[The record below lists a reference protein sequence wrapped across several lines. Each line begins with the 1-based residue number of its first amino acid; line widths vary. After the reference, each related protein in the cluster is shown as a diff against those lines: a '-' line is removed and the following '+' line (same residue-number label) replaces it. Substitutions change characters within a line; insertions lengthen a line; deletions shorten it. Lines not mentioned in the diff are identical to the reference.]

1 MTLDVIILAAGQG
14 SRMKSDCPKV
24 LHRIGHQSLLK
35 HVLDLAKSLGA
46 DNTTVVYGHGGDQ
59 VLNALGHL
67 DVHWV
72 EQKERLGTGHAVMQA
87 EQFFNERSQ
96 VLILY
101 GDVPLLKKAS
111 VEALLAR
118 GRDSGF
124 GLLTVSL
131 EDPKGYGRIVR
142 DEQGVVQKIVEE
154 KDASAQE
161 KSIREVNT
169 GILVVEGEKLGR
181 WLHQIQNQNAQGEY
195 YLTDIVEM
203 AVKEGVEILTT
214 QPGKEAE
221 VLGVNDR
228 SQLAY
233 LERIYQND
241 LAQSLLYQGVTLRD
255 PSRLDIRG
263 ELPVVGVDVELDVN
277 VILEGRVQLGNRVR
291 VGANTVIRDS
301 IIGDDCEI
309 LPNTVIE
316 EASIAS
322 GARIG
327 PFARIRPGTELG
339 ANTHVGNFVEI
350 KKSRIAEG
358 SKVNHLSYIGD
369 AHVGS
374 KVNIGAGTITCNYDG
389 VNKHQTVIGD
399 GAFIGSSSQLVAPV
413 VVGNNA
419 TIGAGSTITKEAPAE
434 FLTLSRCKQVTIE
447 SWVRPKKAK
456 ET

>member
-14 SRMKSDCPKV
+14 SRMKSTCPKV

-46 DNTTVVYGHGGDQ
+46 HSTTVVYGHGGDQ
-59 VLNALGHL
+59 VLSSLGHL
-67 DVHWV
+67 DIQWV

-87 EQFFNERSQ
+87 EQSFNERSQ

-111 VEALLAR
+111 VELLLAK
-118 GRDSGF
+118 GSASGF
-124 GLLTVSL
+124 GLMTVSL
-131 EDPKGYGRIVR
+131 ADPKGYGRIVR
-142 DEQGVVQKIVEE
+142 DQQGYVQKIVEE
-154 KDASAQE
+154 KDASPLE
-161 KSIREVNT
+161 KSINEVNT
-169 GILVVEGEKLGR
+169 GILVVDGEKLAR

-203 AVKEGVEILTT
+203 AVQEGVEIQTT
-214 QPGKEAE
+214 QPANEAE

-233 LERIYQND
+233 LERIYQKD
-241 LAQSLLYQGVTLRD
+241 LAETLLYQGVTLRD

-277 VILEGRVQLGNRVR
+277 VILEGRVQLGDRVK
-291 VGANTVIRDS
+291 VGANTIIRDS
-301 IIGDDCEI
+301 VIGNDCEI

-316 EASIAS
+316 EARIAS

-327 PFARIRPGTELG
+327 PFARIRPGTQLG
-339 ANTHVGNFVEI
+339 ARTHIGNFVEI
-350 KKSRIAEG
+350 KKSQIAEG

-369 AHVGS
+369 AQVGS
-374 KVNIGAGTITCNYDG
+374 MVNIGAGTITCNYDG

-399 GAFIGSSSQLVAPV
+399 GAFIGSCSQLVAPV

-434 FLTLSRCKQVTIE
+434 YLTLSRTKQVTIE
-447 SWVRPKKAK
+447 SWVRPQKSK